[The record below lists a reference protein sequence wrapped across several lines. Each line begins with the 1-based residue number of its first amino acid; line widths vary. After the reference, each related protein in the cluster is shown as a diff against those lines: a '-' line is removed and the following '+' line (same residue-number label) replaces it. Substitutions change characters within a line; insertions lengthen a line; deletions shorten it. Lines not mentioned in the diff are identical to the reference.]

1 MRFLHPA
8 LQMPAFFEETVP
20 RGDRIDVRR
29 IWTCPTSPEMLGFY
43 AAEQVFV
50 VEREVI
56 PKSSG
61 VKASRE
67 LNYAV
72 SSHRALPNCEENAA
86 MLLGTYRGHWT
97 IENKSH
103 YRRDRSYDEDRN
115 PTRSHNAARVFTAFK
130 QVAIF
135 LCEEGANKPDNARE
149 QTLPELHRF
158 CSING
163 IDTAISWFKGRKHPL
178 KD

>member
-1 MRFLHPA
+1 
-8 LQMPAFFEETVP
+8 
-20 RGDRIDVRR
+20 
-29 IWTCPTSPEMLGFY
+29 
-43 AAEQVFV
+43 
-50 VEREVI
+50 
-56 PKSSG
+56 
-61 VKASRE
+61 
-67 LNYAV
+67 
-72 SSHRALPNCEENAA
+72 
-86 MLLGTYRGHWT
+86 MLLKTYRGHWS

-103 YRRDRSYDEDRN
+103 HRRDRSYDEDRN
-115 PTRSHNAARVFTAFK
+115 PTRAHNAARVFTAFK

-135 LCEEGANKPDNARE
+135 LCEEGAHKPNNTRE

>member
-1 MRFLHPA
+1 MRFLRPA
-8 LQMPAFFEETVP
+8 LQTPAFFEETVP

-29 IWTCPTSPEMLGFY
+29 IWTCPTSPEKLGFY
-43 AAEQVFV
+43 GAEQVFV
-50 VEREVI
+50 VERTVI
-56 PKSSG
+56 PKSPG
-61 VKASRE
+61 VKDSCE

-72 SSHRALPNCEENAA
+72 SSHRALPDRKENAA
-86 MLLGTYRGHWT
+86 MLLKAYRGHWT

-103 YRRDRSYDEDRN
+103 HRRDRSYDEDRN

-135 LCEEGANKPDNARE
+135 LCEEGAHKPDNVRE

-158 CSING
+158 CAING
-163 IDTAISWFKGRKHPL
+163 IDTAINWIKGRKHPI

>member
-1 MRFLHPA
+1 MRFLHPVI
-8 LQMPAFFEETVP
+8 QMPAFFEETVP

-29 IWTCPTSPEMLGFY
+29 IWTRKTNPEELGFY
-43 AAEQVFV
+43 GAEQVFV
-50 VEREVI
+50 VERTVI
-56 PKSSG
+56 PKSPG
-61 VKASRE
+61 VKDSCE
-67 LNYAV
+67 MNYAV
-72 SSHRALPNCEENAA
+72 SSHKPLPDREKNAA
-86 MLLGTYRGHWT
+86 ALLRTYRGHWS

-115 PTRSHNAARVFTAFK
+115 PTRSHNAARVHTAFK

-135 LCEEGANKPDNARE
+135 LCEEGAHKPQNDRE
-149 QTLPELHRF
+149 CTLPELHRF

-163 IDTAISWFKGRKHPL
+163 IDTAINWIKGRKHPI

>member
-1 MRFLHPA
+1 M
-8 LQMPAFFEETVP
+8 LQLPPFFEETVP

-29 IWTCPTSPEMLGFY
+29 TWTCPTTPEELGFY
-43 AAEQVFV
+43 GAQQVFV

-56 PKSSG
+56 PKSPG
-61 VKASRE
+61 VKASCE
-67 LNYAV
+67 KNYAV
-72 SSHRALPNCEENAA
+72 SSQRPLPDRQHNAA
-86 MLLGTYRGHWT
+86 QLLATYRGHWS

-115 PTRSHNAARVFTAFK
+115 PTRGHNAARVFTAFK

-135 LCEEGANKPDNARE
+135 LCEEGANKPSNARE
-149 QTLPELHRF
+149 RTLPELHRF
-158 CSING
+158 CSLNG
-163 IDTAISWFKGRKHPL
+163 IDTAISWFKGSKHPI